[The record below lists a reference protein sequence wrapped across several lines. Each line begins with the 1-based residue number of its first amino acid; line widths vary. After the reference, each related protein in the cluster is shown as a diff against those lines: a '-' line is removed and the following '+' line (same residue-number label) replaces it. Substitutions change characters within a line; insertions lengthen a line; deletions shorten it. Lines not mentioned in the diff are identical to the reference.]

1 MEDVIHEPAGEDND
15 TEMEETHDLVSPN
28 VDAPIAT
35 IETDIPMEEY
45 LEERPVVQTAIS
57 AELAME
63 DAPTSPAAVP
73 ASNQPTIDTAV
84 DVSMVQAPAHTPPQS
99 PAVLPPTQTAVNTA
113 AVNVSVVRVPT
124 PLPPQVKPTPGPNQR
139 VIINPG
145 SQANPR
151 WSLITLPALS
161 DDGGL
166 TQQRK
171 RKWEGP
177 HDGSSTHLCTL
188 ADVRETFARLVQGGY
203 ATLRE
208 VRSMLQD
215 QEAPVLKQAFM
226 FDQLTAPVATRT
238 FTIYG
243 WRTTR
248 VTTFD
253 NFLRERAL
261 RRSGGGPWSEAEAV
275 RLIREYL
282 ICRLPETNSTHAV
295 LVHLARCASV
305 LLGQVVARK
314 ATCQLASTRQ
324 RLLGD
329 EHHAAGSFSRA
340 YATPLYHQL
349 QDRLFMW
356 MTSFEPARTGKVDF
370 RTLHAWATGVKQRCR
385 RTKGGQVQ
393 DVWRVT
399 DTADDRRVVA
409 SWVPTG
415 PGSLKPQRDAKEFFL
430 AWVDHLVG
438 PTLAQVAGGDEGL
451 ARQCVIGLRQQVED
465 EVDRWAMDFPAGA
478 RKDNALQDIIA
489 KCAKGG
495 R

>member
-1 MEDVIHEPAGEDND
+1 MEVDVPVAVVPEEMVAEPTTTATTQAFELPAEEGPTENDHMEDVIHEPAGEDND
-15 TEMEETHDLVSPN
+15 TEMDETHDLVFPN

-35 IETDIPMEEY
+35 IETDIPVEEY

-73 ASNQPTIDTAV
+73 VPNRPTIDSAV

-99 PAVLPPTQTAVNTA
+99 PAVLSPLQPAIIDTAVDVGMVQVPAPPPPQSPAALPPTQTAVNTV

-139 VIINPG
+139 VVINPG

-151 WSLITLPALS
+151 WSLITRPALS

-203 ATLRE
+203 ATLHG

-215 QEAPVLKQAFM
+215 QEVPVLKQAFM
-226 FDQLTAPVATRT
+226 FDQLAAPVATRT
-238 FTIYG
+238 FTKHG

-248 VTTFD
+248 VTSFD

-275 RLIREYL
+275 QLIREYL

-305 LLGQVVARK
+305 ILGQVVARK
-314 ATCQLASTRQ
+314 AMCQLASTRQ

-370 RTLHAWATGVKQRCR
+370 
-385 RTKGGQVQ
+385 
-393 DVWRVT
+393 
-399 DTADDRRVVA
+399 
-409 SWVPTG
+409 
-415 PGSLKPQRDAKEFFL
+415 
-430 AWVDHLVG
+430 
-438 PTLAQVAGGDEGL
+438 
-451 ARQCVIGLRQQVED
+451 
-465 EVDRWAMDFPAGA
+465 PAGA